1 MQTMLNQLKG
11 IIALLPNKEILPIKA
26 FLKKMMRV
34 IDLLCLQ
41 LPEGGALVKMPHS
54 QSSC

>member
-11 IIALLPNKEILPIKA
+11 RITLLPNKEILPIKA

-41 LPEGGALVKMPHS
+41 LPEGGALAKMPHS